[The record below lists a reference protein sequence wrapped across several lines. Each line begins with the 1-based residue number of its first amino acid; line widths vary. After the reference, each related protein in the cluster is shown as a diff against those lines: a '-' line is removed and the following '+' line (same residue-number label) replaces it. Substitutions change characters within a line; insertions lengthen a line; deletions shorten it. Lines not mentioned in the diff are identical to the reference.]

1 MFPKSKTANRAMAK
15 VMWLVA
21 TLIFLSTYA
30 SAQDQENLRP
40 VVVRFDKGSFEF
52 RNMRLEFPA
61 MLDPEINGE
70 IVNHTGTDWPN
81 IEFLFHIKGFQYK
94 QVPAPGAFIG
104 KYGASSYVLVPD
116 KSKPVEY
123 KVFLGF
129 QDGVVGDHQEF
140 TLYNIHDDSYRVSE
154 FQLTG
159 LDITITKHVSRE
171 EVLQAKKEALQKAEE
186 QRQAAAAQAASERN
200 AALARVEARR
210 RELARY
216 SKLVYGTQSVPVAAD
231 EKCLEETV
239 DALNNG
245 GLEGRKKLPEL
256 LQYRCIFTVNN
267 NTPVRIVKKMGN
279 STFVTVMDG
288 DHQGESGW
296 VLSEWVK

>member
-1 MFPKSKTANRAMAK
+1 MFPTSETANLAMAK
-15 VMWLVA
+15 AMWLVA
-21 TLIFLSTYA
+21 AFVFLSTCA
-30 SAQDQENLRP
+30 SAQNQESLTP

-52 RNMRLEFPA
+52 RTMRLEFPDETNA
-61 MLDPEINGE
+61 QINGE
-70 IVNHTGTDWPN
+70 IVNHTGTNWPS

-123 KVFLGF
+123 KVLLGL
-129 QDGVVGDHQEF
+129 QDGVVGAHQEF
-140 TLYNIHDDSYRVSE
+140 TLYNIRDSSYSVSA

-186 QRQAAAAQAASERN
+186 QRHAAAAQAASERN
-200 AALARVEARR
+200 AALARAEARR

-216 SKLVYGTQSVPVAAD
+216 PKLLSGAQSVPVAAD

-239 DALNNG
+239 DAINKG
-245 GLEGRKKLPEL
+245 GLEGRKTLPEL
-256 LQYRCIFTVNN
+256 LVYRCIFTVNN
-267 NTPVRIVKKMGN
+267 NTPVRVVKKAGN
-279 STFVTVMDG
+279 NAFVTIMDG

-296 VLSEWVK
+296 VLSEWVR